1 MSGSLAKKHIQIA
14 RQSRKRRS
22 DGLTFLVELYMMT
35 QDRRSEFVVTA
46 VMVVVAAGWLW
57 SLVAFADWIFRQH

>member
-1 MSGSLAKKHIQIA
+1 
-14 RQSRKRRS
+14 
-22 DGLTFLVELYMMT
+22 MMT